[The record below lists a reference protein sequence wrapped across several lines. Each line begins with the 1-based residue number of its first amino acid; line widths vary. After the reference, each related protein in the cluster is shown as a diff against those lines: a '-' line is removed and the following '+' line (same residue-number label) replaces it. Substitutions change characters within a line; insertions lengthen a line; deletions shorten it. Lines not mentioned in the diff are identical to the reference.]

1 MSLLSNIQHLISGVN
16 IDNLL
21 KEISSL
27 KDSLTY
33 AKKEVSSLKSSLSKK
48 NNEVEHIKG
57 INRTLSEDIIREK
70 NKYSI
75 LEEKIEGL
83 NKSVKELQ
91 SQNETLKE
99 SEKRYKESNATLNGK
114 NLSLSN
120 KVKDLEE
127 KCASIESLKLLLSK
141 KDTEFAKLQSDY
153 DALQLKD
160 EEKHNTL
167 EDAKISIE
175 KEKEEKKKIEGI
187 CADLKEEVASL
198 TTEKENLIKENS
210 TINEELVSSKEKL
223 AAFLEE
229 KKQFEDGKSLFEK
242 EIEELKETL
251 LIEKQHINE
260 KDTELQSIKK
270 TKEELSNEFNHI
282 NSSYVDVKSDLENQ
296 RVENESLRKQID
308 SLISEKEE
316 LSPYMYLIEA
326 KKEEEAKELA
336 IKQSKEEL
344 SELINTATTLLLG
357 IKHDEVKSALEGSIN
372 ISKTLAYS
380 ADSSLEEIND
390 SISCL
395 KSAVSYANEQEKV
408 LLEQEEEAERK
419 RKEQEEIEELKN
431 SLNNLIK
438 SAESFYDTITY
449 NDIAV
454 NLKIVI
460 DDSEQYL
467 NNGIFEREEIET
479 KHKNLESAINNAKE
493 EIIRANKT
501 ESHIVKRSILEIFD
515 TKEGDIIESESFFKR
530 PEHELIRW
538 RRIFEES
545 ILTGEHRFI
554 CTNCRQDV
562 KISGRKYERGQVA
575 FFSHLHDSDYCEI
588 KTTTGLSKEQ
598 IEARKYGLVA
608 ESDRHKR
615 LKKLIHNALDGYASR
630 RKGVTDVVEEKR
642 INSNLPYMNWRKPD
656 VMARYNNLNIVFEL
670 QLSTTFISV
679 VVQRDIFYRL
689 NDYFIIWVFNF
700 DDNQKYVDLTN
711 LMCKDIYYANKR
723 NVFVFDIEA
732 QQASE
737 EREEL
742 VLKCNWLD
750 TDNTW
755 HYSPTKGNG
764 NGILITL
771 DELNYDT
778 ETAKPYYFDAETP
791 YYEIHPDVKERILKE
806 ERSKQQ
812 MIDDLQARASREAE
826 EAIVKRDYALKLML
840 ENDGHVSPF
849 KDGNKYGFKYNNVVL
864 VPAKYSSYSEF
875 GNNGMYKVSF
885 NRHHGL
891 VDKYGNELFACDYL
905 DFHRLSNGLII
916 AESTSGFYISGI
928 GRISERSPHD
938 TISLRELTPELFVV
952 LHNSNRLN
960 VFIIDDEFL
969 FLKKIHH
976 YAFYSISGE
985 QVIETTFSNYHFTQG
1000 YSALWLQN
1008 SLNMKWKVVELD
1020 GTDKNDLEYT
1030 NCNFEEERIIAQ
1042 QPGKTD
1048 VYNSKGEII
1057 WRTEYNN
1064 IISLGLKEY
1073 SKVIKGELCGLVDG
1087 DFSEKLSVEYEE
1099 ILSHKNFIYAQ
1110 KGGLWAILDDNCSL
1124 LSAFEFDTITDFYR
1138 YSSSWSNWILV
1149 ERNNLEGLY
1158 NSDGCCVLKAEYE
1171 SIDTDKE
1178 FLIVKRNGKYGLY
1191 NKDGK
1196 TLLETKY
1203 DEIKSF
1209 RNNVN
1214 FIARADGKWY
1224 IYNIVDNIVNF
1235 TPYESVS
1242 QFDDDYLLVQTAE
1255 LFGLSSTRGE
1265 ICLPIRF
1272 NKIERFKTFSSGGYN
1287 YNTSVFKCKLKDKY
1301 GAYSIKGNKFIV
1313 AAEFDD
1319 IEWWHENKY
1328 QVKKGSKWGLYEI
1341 GKGLFTE
1348 IKYSSI
1354 SSFNNTRITV
1364 SISDNYSTREGHI
1377 TPEGKEIVSDSKALP
1392 GGYTTKE
1399 FFSKWALFK
1408 DSEMIIPYEHD
1419 YPIEI
1424 INNNL
1429 FKIRVG
1435 DKYGVKDSSNHYIFQ
1450 PQYRDIITKEDIP
1463 FVIVK
1468 LIKYRKERKSESYRT
1483 YNYKWRTTY
1492 HTVDVEYNEYQL
1504 YCIDG
1509 TQSGIPSK
1517 FCDTY
1522 SNMEFAGS
1530 KFIWIDKHI
1539 LSLDK
1544 FVMTEDTYS
1553 SFDSLNYNG
1562 FIMVKKE
1569 KYGILD
1575 SDLKLILTCN
1585 YDSIKLWGNN
1595 LFLTRDDIREGSW
1608 YDYDIRKEYRLYKK
1622 DGQICSIGVFDDVED
1637 VREGKAKI
1645 IKGSEV
1651 GFINSDGEI
1660 IYDNSETINNEITV
1674 SKAFGHVEIKS
1685 VDGDIL
1691 VPLREGITDVRL
1703 FMETFYIIIT
1713 DGKQGI
1719 LNVKDKTYIKCEFD
1733 TIESWSNGILLVS
1746 KCQYYSGTSRKFSL
1760 MSLNGEDITTKEYTR
1775 ISPIE
1780 NGFADADRNGITG
1793 KLDDRGHEVYD
1804 AEEALN
1810 ESLVKRRCFGK
1821 WGVFDKNEH
1830 QILPSQWDDITLFTD
1845 SIILAS
1851 ITKQVSASSYY
1862 STSNLITSYILFK
1875 LDGNRVLPEE
1885 FNKITKCSN
1894 GSYIVTK
1901 NLYDALFSTNFDAL
1915 IPFEKCYQ
1923 SVREWADQ
1931 KYVAYSGG
1939 SFVVINER
1947 GDVISRNRYSRIGD
1961 LLEGKAEVVSGYKT
1975 GYINQDCE
1983 ELAVITET
1991 RSNWSIS
1998 KFFDK
2003 YSLLRG
2009 GDTILSDLR
2018 EATFVSDSII
2028 KIKKITNYSLY
2039 STVLEKELPNLYKQ
2053 VDNFNGSLATVVN
2066 LYNVKGTIDENGNEC
2081 YDHMIELGDTLLA
2094 KRKFSKYEV
2103 FCDDKIILKDIT
2115 DVSKWDDGK
2124 LKVTIS
2130 PNKVQIFNIDDNK
2143 YLGDWYN
2150 SISELEDGKAKVKKN
2165 ASVGYID
2172 ANANVVPTEDICIE
2186 PNVHKIKKMGLWY
2199 IVDDNNKQI
2208 INGAFREIGSYKGKF
2223 VEFDGYNYSI
2233 LNNECSKVVP
2243 VWGTYYKNNTS
2254 TLVYMVG
2261 GHYVR
2266 VFKKALNL
2274 NGKSILD
2281 YIKENKTLKLGI
2293 SSINIK
2299 KHAVYAKPYEEL
2311 QEKIDLPPFEIGQIV
2326 EGVICKIKPF
2336 GIIIKCKDG
2345 RKTLIHIS
2353 KLQELGYGDH
2363 KFEISQSIMIKKVG
2377 FNEEHNKDVWDIIS
2391 LGQIEK
2397 AIP

>member
-1 MSLLSNIQHLISGVN
+1 MSIISSVLHLVNGVDIDSLLKDINSLKTSLTSANKKIIGLNNS
-16 IDNLL
+16 LSEKK
-21 KEISSL
+21 KEIE
-27 KDSLTY
+27 KI
-33 AKKEVSSLKSSLSKK
+33 KEK
-48 NNEVEHIKG
+48 NQV
-57 INRTLSEDIIREK
+57 LSEDLVREH
-70 NKYSI
+70 NNYLL
-75 LEEKIEGL
+75 LEDRIEGL
-83 NKSVKELQ
+83 NKTINELQ
-91 SQNETLKE
+91 SQNESLKKSETRYKDSNVTLKD
-99 SEKRYKESNATLNGK
+99 N
-114 NLSLSN
+114 NLSLTN
-120 KVKDLEE
+120 QVNNLEE
-127 KCASIESLKLLLSK
+127 KCASIEPLKTLLSK
-141 KDTEFAKLQSDY
+141 KDTELAKIQSDY
-153 DALQLKD
+153 NVLQLKD
-160 EEKHNTL
+160 EEIRKTL
-167 EDAKISIE
+167 EDTKSSLERE
-175 KEKEEKKKIEGI
+175 KEDKKVIEGK
-187 CADLKEEVASL
+187 CADFDKKLVSL
-198 TTEKENLIKENS
+198 TKEKENLIKENS
-210 TINEELVSSKEKL
+210 TANEELDRSKEKL
-223 AAFLEE
+223 AALLEE
-229 KKQFEDGKSLFEK
+229 KKQFEDEKSLFETERK
-242 EIEELKETL
+242 KLQETL
-251 LIEKQHINE
+251 LIEKQHVNE
-260 KDTELQSIKK
+260 KDSELQSQK
-270 TKEELSNEFNHI
+270 T
-282 NSSYVDVKSDLENQ
+282 
-296 RVENESLRKQID
+296 ENESLRKQID

-336 IKQSKEEL
+336 IKQSKDEL
-344 SELINTATTLLLG
+344 SELINTATTILLG
-357 IKHDEVKSALEGSIN
+357 LKHDEVKSALEESIN
-372 ISKTLAYS
+372 ISKTLADS
-380 ADSSLEEIND
+380 VSSLEEIND
-390 SISCL
+390 SISSL
-395 KSAVSYANEQEKV
+395 QSAIAYAKEQEN
-408 LLEQEEEAERK
+408 LLFEQEEEAERK

-431 SLNNLIK
+431 SLNNLIQ

-454 NLKIVI
+454 NLRIVI
-460 DDSEQYL
+460 DDSEQFL
-467 NNGIFEREEIET
+467 NNGIFERQEIET

-493 EIIRANKT
+493 EIIRAKKT

-642 INSNLPYMNWRKPD
+642 VNSNLPYMNWRKPD

-723 NVFVFDIEA
+723 NVFIFDIEA

-791 YYEIHPDVKERILKE
+791 YYEIHPEVKERILKE

-812 MIDDLQARASREAE
+812 MIEDLQARASREAE

-905 DFHRLSNGLII
+905 DFHRLSNGLIV

-1030 NCNFEEERIIAQ
+1030 NCNFEEERTIAIE
-1042 QPGKTD
+1042 PGNTD
-1048 VYNSKGEII
+1048 VYNSKGEIL
-1057 WRTEYNN
+1057 WSTEYDN
-1064 IISLGLKEY
+1064 IISLGLKEF

-1087 DFSEKLSVEYEE
+1087 DFLERLSVEYEE
-1099 ILSHKNFIYAQ
+1099 ILSHKNFIYAK
-1110 KGGLWAILDDNCSL
+1110 KGGLWAILDDNCSF
-1124 LSAFEFDTITDFYR
+1124 LSAFEFDTITDFYS

-1149 ERNNLEGLY
+1149 KRNNLEGLY
-1158 NSDGCCVLKAEYE
+1158 NSDGHCVLKAEYE
-1171 SIDTDKE
+1171 SIKTDKE
-1178 FLIVKRNGKYGLY
+1178 FLIVKRNGKFGLY

-1196 TLLETKY
+1196 ALLETKY
-1203 DEIKSF
+1203 DDIKSF

-1214 FIARADGKWY
+1214 FIARAGEEWY
-1224 IYNIVDNIVNF
+1224 IYNIVDNIVNI

-1272 NKIERFKTFSSGGYN
+1272 NKIERFKTYSSGGYN

-1301 GAYSIKGNKFIV
+1301 GAYSIKENKYIV

-1364 SISDNYSTREGHI
+1364 SISDNYLTREGHI
-1377 TPEGKEIVSDSKALP
+1377 TPDGKEIISDSKALP

-1408 DSEMIIPYEHD
+1408 DSEKILPYEHD

-1424 INNNL
+1424 LENNL

-1435 DKYGVKDSSNHYIFQ
+1435 DKYGIKDSTNHFIFQ
-1450 PQYRDIITKEDIP
+1450 PQYRDVVTKENAP

-1468 LIKYRKERKSESYRT
+1468 LIKYRKERRSKSYRT

-1504 YCIDG
+1504 YKIDG
-1509 TQSGIPSK
+1509 TQNGIPSEY
-1517 FCDTY
+1517 CGTY
-1522 SNMEFAGS
+1522 SNMEFINS
-1530 KFIWIDKHI
+1530 KFVWIDRHI
-1539 LSLDK
+1539 FSLDK
-1544 FVMTEDTYS
+1544 FVITEDTYT
-1553 SFDSLNYNG
+1553 SFDSFDYDG
-1562 FIMVKKE
+1562 FIRVRKDKF
-1569 KYGILD
+1569 GLLN
-1575 SDLKLILTCN
+1575 SNLKLILPCN
-1585 YDSIKLWGNN
+1585 FDSIKPWGNN
-1595 LFLTRDDIREGSW
+1595 LLLTRKDIREGYWS
-1608 YDYDIRKEYRLYKK
+1608 DYSTKEEYQLYKK
-1622 DGQICSIGVFDDVED
+1622 DGTACSAGIFDAYED
-1637 VREGKAKI
+1637 VGEGRLKI
-1645 IKGSEV
+1645 YKHPET
-1651 GFINSDGEI
+1651 GFVTLDGEI
-1660 IYDNSETINNEITV
+1660 IPDSEETINNEIIV
-1674 SKAFGHVEIKS
+1674 SKAFGHIEIRNT
-1685 VDGDIL
+1685 DGEIL
-1691 VPLREGITDVRL
+1691 APLSDGLTDVKPL
-1703 FMETFYIIIT
+1703 TEAFYIIVK
-1713 DGKQGI
+1713 DSKQGV
-1719 LNVKDKTYIKCEFD
+1719 LKVNGKTCIKCEYD
-1733 TIESWSNGILLVS
+1733 SIELWSEGIVLVS
-1746 KCQYYSGTSRKFSL
+1746 KNLYYSGISTSFYLLSF
-1760 MSLNGEDITTKEYTR
+1760 NGDNISTKAYTK
-1775 ISPIE
+1775 ISSIE
-1780 NGFADADRNGITG
+1780 NGFADAERDGITG
-1793 KLDDRGHEVYD
+1793 KLNNRGVEVYD
-1804 AEEALN
+1804 LEEPLN
-1810 ESLVKRRCFGK
+1810 DSMIKRRCFGK
-1821 WGVFDKNEH
+1821 WEVVNQNKQQVLPCQYDDVVLFEGSMLLTSEIK
-1830 QILPSQWDDITLFTD
+1830 QIPSQI
-1845 SIILAS
+1845 
-1851 ITKQVSASSYY
+1851 
-1862 STSNLITSYILFK
+1862 SYIAPNNSTIHTLTFQN
-1875 LDGNRVLPEE
+1875 GERVLPFE
-1885 FNKITKCSN
+1885 FTTIKKCSN

-1901 NLYDALFSTNFDAL
+1901 DSKDALYDHTFNTLV
-1915 IPFEKCYQ
+1915 PFEKSYITI
-1923 SVREWADQ
+1923 REWSEN
-1931 KYVAYSGG
+1931 KYVAQTNSLSYG
-1939 SFVVINER
+1939 SLITNFIIINEK
-1947 GDVISRNRYSRIGD
+1947 GETVSKNSYSKIGD
-1961 LLEGKAEVVSGYKT
+1961 LIDGRAEVTFQYRV
-1975 GYINQDCE
+1975 GYINEKCE
-1983 ELAVITET
+1983 ELVDIIE
-1991 RSNWSIS
+1991 SNGEWTIS
-1998 KFFDK
+1998 KCMGLFSIEKNGEQVLSNLIEAKFFSNTVISFRK
-2003 YSLLRG
+2003 N
-2009 GDTILSDLR
+2009 
-2018 EATFVSDSII
+2018 
-2028 KIKKITNYSLY
+2028 KKTYSLY
-2039 STVLEKELPNLYKQ
+2039 SIIQEKELPAEYRQIGELDGK
-2053 VDNFNGSLATVVN
+2053 FAPVVN
-2066 LYNVKGTIDENGNEC
+2066 LYNVKGAIDEEGNEC
-2081 YDHMIELGDTLLA
+2081 YDHEIELGDTLLA

-2103 FCDDKIILKDIT
+2103 FNDGKIILKDIT
-2115 DVSKWDDGK
+2115 DVSKWDEGK

-2130 PNKVQIFNIDDNK
+2130 PNKVQIFSINENK
-2143 YLGDWYN
+2143 YLGDCYN
-2150 SISELEDGKAKVKKN
+2150 FISDLEEGKAKVKKN
-2165 ASVGYID
+2165 ASEGYID
-2172 ANANVVPTEDICIE
+2172 ANVNVVPSEDIVITS
-2186 PNVHKIKKMGLWY
+2186 NLHKIKRFDYWY
-2199 IVDDNNKQI
+2199 IVDDNYNPV
-2208 INGAFREIGSYKGKF
+2208 INDEFREIGSYKGKF
-2223 VEFDGYNYSI
+2223 VKFDGVNYRI
-2233 LNNECSKVVP
+2233 LDDESKNVVP
-2243 VWGTYYKNNTS
+2243 VYGTYYKTFPA
-2254 TLVYMVG
+2254 TLIYLVG

-2266 VFKKALNL
+2266 VKKKFLELND
-2274 NGKSILD
+2274 KSISEF
-2281 YIKENKTLKLGI
+2281 IKENKTLKLMI
-2293 SSINIK
+2293 NSINTK
-2299 KHAVYAKPYEEL
+2299 KQAVYARPYKEPT
-2311 QEKIDLPPFEIGQIV
+2311 EKAVYPPYEIGQII
-2326 EGVICKIKPF
+2326 EGKISKIVKY
-2336 GIIIKCKDG
+2336 GIFIETKDE
-2345 RKTLIHIS
+2345 RKTMIHIS
-2353 KLQELGYGDH
+2353 QLQKLGYGDYS
-2363 KFEISQSIMIKKVG
+2363 FVVSQPITIKKSG
-2377 FNEEHNKDVWDIIS
+2377 FDEEHNKDIWDIIS
-2391 LGQIEK
+2391 LEGVVD
-2397 AIP
+2397 